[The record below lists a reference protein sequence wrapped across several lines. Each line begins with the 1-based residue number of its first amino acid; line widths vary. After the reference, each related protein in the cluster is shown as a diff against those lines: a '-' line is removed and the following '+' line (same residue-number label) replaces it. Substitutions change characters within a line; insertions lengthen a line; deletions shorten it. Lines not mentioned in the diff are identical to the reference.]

1 MKGLATAL
9 FAFVAAAIV
18 TAWAWLGAP
27 VQMPASPLE
36 PDKNPYCVSYAPF
49 RGDESPFGPDIPI
62 DPRLIDSDLAQL
74 KPITDCV
81 LK

>member
-36 PDKNPYCVSYAPF
+36 PEKHGGIS
-49 RGDESPFGPDIPI
+49 GP
-62 DPRLIDSDLAQL
+62 
-74 KPITDCV
+74 
-81 LK
+81 